1 MELQEHHR
9 GRQSLFALPTP
20 APAPTPTVTQTAQ
33 LKKVPNNI
41 KIMVYITALLAISSL
56 LSGAYAVW
64 QGAGAVCYKWP
75 LCSEYI
81 IPKYTNQWIHMAH
94 RLISLGLLFALFF
107 SPPDYIQGDSVR
119 IMYVHVPSSFIALGC
134 FGFIGIASILNL
146 IFKIKFMP
154 LIAKSLAPV
163 GCLFSIVS
171 IVTGSLWGKPTWG
184 IWWVWDARLTSMGIL
199 LLFYLAY
206 IFTWRFV
213 NSFEK
218 ANKISSVI
226 GIIGLFNLPII
237 KYSVDWWN
245 TLHQPS
251 SITLTSA
258 PTIHY
263 TMLIPLIIMLLGMIV
278 YSLIIFLM
286 RYKTEVMK
294 FKLDKKKSKN

>member
-1 MELQEHHR
+1 MFKNFFPNKIL
-9 GRQSLFALPTP
+9 SL
-20 APAPTPTVTQTAQ
+20 
-33 LKKVPNNI
+33 NN
-41 KIMVYITALLAISSL
+41 
-56 LSGAYAVW
+56 
-64 QGAGAVCYKWP
+64 
-75 LCSEYI
+75 
-81 IPKYTNQWIHMAH
+81 N
-94 RLISLGLLFALFF
+94 LISNLLIAMILVILVGLIYALFI

-119 IMYVHVPSSFIALGC
+119 IMYVHVPASFIALGC

-146 IFKIKFMP
+146 IFKIKFMS
-154 LIAKSLAPV
+154 LMAKSLAPV
-163 GCLFSIVS
+163 GCIFSLVS

-184 IWWVWDARLTSMGIL
+184 IWWVWDARLTSMVIL

-206 IFTWRFV
+206 IFTWKLA
-213 NSFEK
+213 NNFEK

-226 GIIGLFNLPII
+226 GTIGLFNLPII

-263 TMLIPLIIMLLGMIV
+263 TMLIPLIIMLLGMII

-286 RYKTEVMK
+286 RYKTELMK
-294 FKLDKKKSKN
+294 FKLDRKKNNK

>member
-1 MELQEHHR
+1 MFKNFFPNKIL
-9 GRQSLFALPTP
+9 SL
-20 APAPTPTVTQTAQ
+20 
-33 LKKVPNNI
+33 NNN
-41 KIMVYITALLAISSL
+41 LISSL
-56 LSGAYAVW
+56 LTAMILVILVG
-64 QGAGAVCYKWP
+64 
-75 LCSEYI
+75 
-81 IPKYTNQWIHMAH
+81 
-94 RLISLGLLFALFF
+94 LIYALFI

-119 IMYVHVPSSFIALGC
+119 IMYVHVPASFIALGC

-154 LIAKSLAPV
+154 LMAKSLAPV
-163 GCLFSIVS
+163 GCIFSLVS

-199 LLFYLAY
+199 LLFYVAY
-206 IFTWRFV
+206 IFTWQFV
-213 NSFEK
+213 NNFEK

-226 GIIGLFNLPII
+226 GVIGLFNLPVI

-263 TMLIPLIIMLLGMIV
+263 TMLIPLIIMFLGMII

-294 FKLDKKKSKN
+294 FKLDRKKNNK

>member
-1 MELQEHHR
+1 M
-9 GRQSLFALPTP
+9 F
-20 APAPTPTVTQTAQ
+20 
-33 LKKVPNNI
+33 KNFFPN
-41 KIMVYITALLAISSL
+41 KILLLNNKLINSL
-56 LSGAYAVW
+56 L
-64 QGAGAVCYKWP
+64 
-75 LCSEYI
+75 
-81 IPKYTNQWIHMAH
+81 IPMI
-94 RLISLGLLFALFF
+94 LIFFVGLMYALFI

-119 IMYVHVPSSFIALGC
+119 IMYVHVPSSFIALGF

-146 IFKIKFMP
+146 IFKIKFVSLM
-154 LIAKSLAPV
+154 AKSLAPI
-163 GCLFSIVS
+163 GCIFSLIS

-184 IWWVWDARLTSMGIL
+184 IWWVWDARLTSMAIL

-206 IFTWRFV
+206 IFIWKYV
-213 NSFEK
+213 KNFEK

-226 GIIGLFNLPII
+226 GIIGLFNLPVI

-263 TMLIPLIIMLLGMIV
+263 TMLVPLVIMFLGMVV

-286 RYKTEVMK
+286 RYKTELMK
-294 FKLDKKKSKN
+294 LKLDKKNKK